1 MHIAEGVLPIY
12 LVVLGWIF
20 TFIFLAISVNN
31 LKKAPEKISL
41 TSLFTC
47 LCFIASLIHIPI
59 GPTNVHLTLNGI
71 TGLILGYVS
80 YLAIFIALFFQ
91 SIFFNFGGL
100 LVLGINTFNIAF
112 PALIFYFLFKKFIYT
127 DFKILQFI
135 IGFIAGFG
143 SVILSIMLVALEL
156 KLVNQEFSNIVNL
169 VVKVYIPLAILEG
182 FITGIILVT
191 LKPFLRSFFGG
202 KN

>member
-1 MHIAEGVLPIY
+1 VHIAEGVLPIY
-12 LVVLGWIF
+12 LVILGWIF

-135 IGFIAGFG
+135 IGF
-143 SVILSIMLVALEL
+143 LSIILAALEL
-156 KLVNQEFSNIVNL
+156 KIANQEFSNIVNL
-169 VVKVYIPLAILEG
+169 AVKTYIPVGILEG

-191 LKPFLRSFFGG
+191 LKPFLKSFFGG